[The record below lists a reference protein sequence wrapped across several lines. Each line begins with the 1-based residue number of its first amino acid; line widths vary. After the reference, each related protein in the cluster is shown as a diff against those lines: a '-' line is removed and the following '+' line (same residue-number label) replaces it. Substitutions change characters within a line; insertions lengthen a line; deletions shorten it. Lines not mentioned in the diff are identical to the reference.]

1 MSSNPQLL
9 NSSQA
14 QRVNA
19 PNPAATGCLIVGFI
33 FAYFWMLKGSTP
45 SEMAGR
51 AAWVVAITLVGS
63 IGLELKANWKAI
75 LRPDVICL
83 AALFFLS
90 FFEFL
95 LPQPLFDSL
104 AGQESTARAITICL
118 IAYGVIGISRHFAP
132 PAPRGLASLLARPGP
147 PIFLLGLFWF
157 AFFMGFFY
165 MLLAV
170 DFNIFVMIDQLT
182 WPRFTQT
189 WQRGR
194 FGDMKT
200 LLNEV
205 GMILYLVPPL
215 GGIILAGREKFKL
228 VSVIGVL
235 AALLFTLFQGYAG
248 GTRNVLGSYLVTF
261 LVGYALVLTKRR
273 RLEFLILCG
282 MAAIGFVFGSREM
295 LKFREIGLK
304 EYLAQSKQATPSFED
319 TSTDSFYVDYNLLMI
334 AQISDQVPRAHPYTG
349 WEIPYLALVRPIPRA
364 LWPGKPEGMSTTL
377 EDLVS
382 AEDQTTV
389 SATFIGE
396 AYVAGGIPGVMLAAA
411 FFGILTAWWG
421 RLASNLNSDFGLLI
435 YASGFF
441 SIVISMRSML
451 VLTTAMLPTIAA
463 ICMAAIFLRKHR
475 ATDDE
480 DLAKIAPPA
489 QS

>member
-1 MSSNPQLL
+1 MMS
-9 NSSQA
+9 SSQA
-14 QRVNA
+14 QTANA
-19 PNPAATGCLIVGFI
+19 PNPAATGCLLVGLMI
-33 FAYFWMLKGSTP
+33 SYLWMLGGSIP
-45 SEMAGR
+45 SETAGR
-51 AAWVVAITLVGS
+51 AAWVLAITLVGS
-63 IGLELKANWKAI
+63 IGLEIKANFKAV

-83 AALFFLS
+83 AALFFLT

-104 AGQESTARAITICL
+104 ARQGSTVRAVTICL

-132 PAPRGLASLLARPGP
+132 PAPRGLASLLGREGP

-157 AFFMGFFY
+157 AFFLGFFY

-170 DFNIFVMIDQLT
+170 DFNVFAMIDQLT

-194 FGDMKT
+194 FGDMKA

-215 GGIILAGREKFKL
+215 AGIILAKREKFKPL
-228 VSVIGVL
+228 SLIAVFC
-235 AALLFTLFQGYAG
+235 ALIFTLFQGYAG
-248 GTRNVLGSYLVTF
+248 GTRNVLGAYLVTF

-273 RLEFLILCG
+273 RLEFMVLCG
-282 MAAIGFVFGSREM
+282 LAAIGFVFGSKEM

-304 EYLAQSKQATPSFED
+304 QYMAQSKQPTPSFED
-319 TSTDSFYVDYNLLMI
+319 KSMDSFYVDYNLLMI
-334 AQISDQVPRAHPYTG
+334 AQISDQIPRAHPYTG
-349 WEIPYLALVRPIPRA
+349 WEIPYLGLVRPIPRA
-364 LWPGKPEGMSTTL
+364 LWPGKPEGMSTSL

-396 AYVAGGIPGVMLAAA
+396 AYVGGGILGVALAAA

-421 RLASNLNSDFGLLI
+421 RLASNMNSDFGLLV

-463 ICMAAIFLRKHR
+463 ICVAAIFLRKRR
-475 ATDDE
+475 AIDD
-480 DLAKIAPPA
+480 DYLAKIVPPA